1 MVSRMDDLPEPLR
14 SEIYYRL
21 SLGATANQMQQYLSA
36 NSYPMTGG
44 SKQTGT
50 LRDVFQKHP
59 NLSMREF
66 YYKIRE
72 EKTITSPQQR
82 RKLWERVKTFYQRL
96 PQGYGTKSDQAG
108 KKFFETMSQLPGTLY
123 SGEYRYA
130 NYANR

>member
-1 MVSRMDDLPEPLR
+1 
-14 SEIYYRL
+14 
-21 SLGATANQMQQYLSA
+21 
-36 NSYPMTGG
+36 
-44 SKQTGT
+44 
-50 LRDVFQKHP
+50 
-59 NLSMREF
+59 MREF
-66 YYKIRE
+66 YYKKRE